1 MKQNMTIIQRPFGLL
16 ALILSLLL
24 LLAPIGL
31 AAMPEEDAETTTP
44 VTTDPSATPD
54 APLIPDF
61 NPNLREEYLTTLDEP
76 SDLTV
81 AFWYDVEF
89 PEVFLVAPSGVT
101 YLLSSSTDGINI
113 MIEAEYAL
121 AQIPSAEA
129 GDWYIRYD
137 IGKNNEFE
145 YDLMGTT
152 ENIWIQYVNAEQ
164 GLSNRVNVSFLATLG
179 EETVLYAY
187 KLYLT
192 YEGEG
197 AETLLLDE
205 GYAYTGMEE
214 SFNLN
219 FSSYNSYNAYQL
231 LLEVEI
237 AQDGVT
243 LFDSLESDPFPFE
256 NQTNLAAPSGIDIT
270 VSLTDRMMTAD
281 WDNYT
286 SYRYN
291 GYRIVITDASGEVL
305 YSADL
310 DSSATK
316 VTQYITEKTD
326 SVTVTLYGKD
336 DALLSAP
343 LTRTVKMSNALTLV
357 TTSPTAS
364 SQAQLKMNLPKD
376 TVLKVAIGSDEFSFT
391 SEGKE
396 NVVAATLANGSNE
409 LAATFVMEG
418 VTYVLSAHIYKD
430 GMPPQIDFYEPYQDK
445 VFPDGKAVL
454 VGSVG
459 DAVKF
464 VMNGKEVSIEEGLF
478 QIKLD
483 LTAGANEF
491 MFEAIDAVGNT
502 STFKLTLYGSK
513 EALVGNADTNADLP
527 FWIPLAI
534 GIALGVILIVFAIVM
549 AARRSHLK
557 AFSTT
562 PIVVLFSGTTL
573 ATLGMLI
580 WQLVRKQIMVDTV
593 NSYDFMK
600 IVRQSLSDAYAY
612 LVELEGA
619 DSVISLWR
627 WIFIGSLAALVLSV
641 IAHILVKVIS
651 SKKSAKAPITK
662 KEKKAKQDKTAA
674 PVATTTEEALI
685 APAVAESSEV
695 EESVGNTET
704 EVKELTPESDP
715 SDHE

>member
-1 MKQNMTIIQRPFGLL
+1 MKMNTTGFSRPFGLL

-24 LLAPIGL
+24 LLAPMGL
-31 AAMPEEDAETTTP
+31 AAMPEEDAETTAP
-44 VTTDPSATPD
+44 VTTDPSISPDTP
-54 APLIPDF
+54 AVPDS
-61 NPNLREEYLTTLDEP
+61 NPDLREEFLVYLSEP
-76 SDLTV
+76 ADLTV

-89 PEVFLVAPSGVT
+89 PEVFLVSPSGVT
-101 YLLSSSTDGINI
+101 YLLSSSTEGINI

-129 GDWYIRYD
+129 GDWYIRYG
-137 IGKNNEFE
+137 IGKNSEFE
-145 YDLMGTT
+145 YDLMGMT
-152 ENIWIQYVNAEQ
+152 ENIWIQYVTAEQ
-164 GLSNRVNVSFLATLG
+164 GVSNRVNATFLATLG
-179 EETVLYAY
+179 EESVLYEY

-192 YEGEG
+192 YDGED
-197 AETLLLDE
+197 AATLLLDE
-205 GYAYTGMEE
+205 GYAYTGVEE

-219 FSSYNSYNAYQL
+219 FSSYNSYDAYQL
-231 LLEVEI
+231 LLEVELVL
-237 AQDGVT
+237 DGVT
-243 LFDSLESDPFPFE
+243 LFDSMESAPFRFE
-256 NQTNLAAPSGIDIT
+256 NQTNLAAPSDIDLT
-270 VSLTDRMMTAD
+270 VSLTDRMLTAD

-291 GYRIVITDASGEVL
+291 GYRIVIADASGEVL

-316 VTQYITEKTD
+316 LTQYITEKTD

-343 LTRTVKMSNALTLV
+343 LTRTVQMSNALSLETQ
-357 TTSPTAS
+357 SPTAS

-376 TVLKVAIGSDEFSFT
+376 TLLKVTIGSDEFTFT

-396 NVVAATLANGSNE
+396 NIVAATLANGSNE
-409 LAATFVMEG
+409 LMASFELDG
-418 VTYVLSAHIYKD
+418 VTYILSAHIYKD

-464 VMNGKEVSIEEGLF
+464 LMNGKEVNVEEGFF

-491 MFEAIDAVGNT
+491 LFEATDAVGNA

-513 EALVGNADTNADLP
+513 EALAGQANTNAELP

-534 GIALGVILIVFAIVM
+534 GIAIGVMLIVFAIVM
-549 AARRSHLK
+549 AARRSRLK

-562 PIVVLFSGTTL
+562 PIVVLFAGTTL

-580 WQLVRKQIMVDTV
+580 WQMVRKQIMVDTA

-619 DSVISLWR
+619 DAVISLWL
-627 WIFIGSLAALVLSV
+627 WIFIGSLAALVLAIV
-641 IAHILVKVIS
+641 AHILVKVIC
-651 SKKSAKAPITK
+651 SKKGTKAP
-662 KEKKAKQDKTAA
+662 KEKNANKQRETAPADVSLEEDPAA
-674 PVATTTEEALI
+674 PVTAEVDEATENNGT
-685 APAVAESSEV
+685 AESPAED
-695 EESVGNTET
+695 TA
-704 EVKELTPESDP
+704 PESDS
-715 SDHE
+715 SDAQ